1 MEFWLCLIIIILCI
15 IILVQSVRL
24 HLLRR
29 SAREISDA
37 FAEKISGDTN
47 TVIDISS
54 RDRYM
59 RQLASSIN
67 KELKK
72 LRSEHLRFQQGDW
85 ELKNAVTGISHDLR
99 TPLTSI
105 CGYLDLLD
113 KTEKSD
119 EVSRYLKI
127 IRNRTEALRQLTEE
141 LFLYSV
147 FTSVSDG
154 TPAEP
159 LILNRVLEDSI
170 SGFYAALRQHGIT
183 PKIHLPE
190 TKVRRTLN
198 RSALTRVI
206 GNLISNALKY
216 SDGDLVIELKETGE
230 ILFSNH
236 AEKLDEVSAGRLF
249 DRFYTVETASSDATG
264 LGLSIARA
272 LTEQMGGS
280 ILADFSDQVLS
291 VTVLFPE

>member
-1 MEFWLCLIIIILCI
+1 MEFWLCLTIIILCI
-15 IILVQSVRL
+15 VILIQSVRL

-37 FAEKISGDTN
+37 FAEKIAGDTN
-47 TVIDISS
+47 TLIDISS
-54 RDRYM
+54 HDRYM
-59 RQLASSIN
+59 RQLANNIN

-99 TPLTSI
+99 TPLTAI

-141 LFLYSV
+141 LFRYSV

-154 TPAEP
+154 TPDEP
-159 LILNRVLEDSI
+159 LILNRILEDSI
-170 SGFYAALRQHGIT
+170 SGFYAALR
-183 PKIHLPE
+183 
-190 TKVRRTLN
+190 
-198 RSALTRVI
+198 
-206 GNLISNALKY
+206 
-216 SDGDLVIELKETGE
+216 
-230 ILFSNH
+230 
-236 AEKLDEVSAGRLF
+236 
-249 DRFYTVETASSDATG
+249 
-264 LGLSIARA
+264 
-272 LTEQMGGS
+272 
-280 ILADFSDQVLS
+280 
-291 VTVLFPE
+291 

>member
-1 MEFWLCLIIIILCI
+1 MEFWLCLTIIILCI
-15 IILVQSVRL
+15 VILIQSVRL

-37 FAEKISGDTN
+37 FAEKIAGDTN
-47 TVIDISS
+47 TLIDISS
-54 RDRYM
+54 HDRYM
-59 RQLASSIN
+59 RQLANNIN

-99 TPLTSI
+99 TPLTAI

-113 KTEKSD
+113 KAEKSD

-141 LFLYSV
+141 LFRYSV

-154 TPAEP
+154 TPDEP
-159 LILNRVLEDSI
+159 LILNRILEDSI

-190 TKVRRTLN
+190 AKIHRTLN

-236 AEKLDEVSAGRLF
+236 AGKLDEVSAGRLF

-280 ILADFSDQVLS
+280 IHAEFSDQVLS